1 EEMPQVIPIR
11 QHMPPQLR
19 VGHAVGKNVQP
30 AVLHPPN
37 VGGEGFLPG
46 NHGGHTPTDGQPLLM
61 ELGLVVRH
69 DAHRAIRMEVPGDLG
84 QLKAEQRQLLHGEG
98 EEVLIVRLEVDL
110 PAHLQHL
117 AVQPQEVAV
126 GQAALGVAVA
136 GPGIAE
142 VDIDPVCLSRGKEQG
157 QLVSIGVDEEHVG
170 EPLGR
175 APLHGHDHGVRHPLH
190 GDEQHVRLRRRC
202 AGGEAALAAAQLQ
215 PQLPGLGH
223 QLPPLAR
230 HGVGLPDQAVAAALH
245 PGDQILFLSH
255 PHVSTSSWVGSRS
268 DFRKTPPGSPPYIQN
283 AIVPYR
289 PGAVNGG

>member
-1 EEMPQVIPIR
+1 
-11 QHMPPQLR
+11 
-19 VGHAVGKNVQP
+19 
-30 AVLHPPN
+30 
-37 VGGEGFLPG
+37 
-46 NHGGHTPTDGQPLLM
+46 M

-126 GQAALGVAVA
+126 GQPPLGVAVA

-142 VDIDPVCLSRGKEQG
+142 IDIDPVRLSRGKEQG

-175 APLHGHDHGVRHPLH
+175 TPLHGHDHGIRHPLH
-190 GDEQHVRLRRRC
+190 SDEQHVRLRRRC
-202 AGGEAALAAAQLQ
+202 AGGEAAFAAAQLQ

-230 HGVGLPDQAVAAALH
+230 HGVGLPDQAVAVALH
-245 PGDQILFLSH
+245 PGVQILFLSH

-289 PGAVNGG
+289 PGAVNGGVDFLLARKAKR